1 MGLGRRASRDADED
15 RRSTPTSSAQRS
27 PRITDLSV
35 PYPANVNGIALL
47 SCGGPQPDA
56 TIKRAEPLAM
66 NLKYLA
72 AK

>member
-1 MGLGRRASRDADED
+1 M
-15 RRSTPTSSAQRS
+15 RS